1 MIKLLIL
8 NIFRM
13 PATLIRSGVHRQMRV
28 QRYNFFAKRT
38 NIYWKSCTF
47 APDFT

>member
-13 PATLIRSGVHRQMRV
+13 PATLIGSGVHRQMRV
-28 QRYNFFAKRT
+28 QNYYIFSK
-38 NIYWKSCTF
+38 YQTF
-47 APDFT
+47 LRKK